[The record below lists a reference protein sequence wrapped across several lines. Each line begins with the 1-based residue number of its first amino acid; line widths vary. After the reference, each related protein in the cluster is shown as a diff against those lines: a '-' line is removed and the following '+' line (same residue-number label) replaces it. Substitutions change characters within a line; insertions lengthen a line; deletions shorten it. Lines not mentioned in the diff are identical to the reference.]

1 MSSLANH
8 RATMMKAV
16 KATLVALVLCLA
28 FAMAQIAVAQ
38 VAVPPLSGRVV
49 DQTATLTSDEIA
61 KLNQT
66 LKDFEAKKG
75 SQVAV
80 LIVPTTQP
88 EAIEQYS
95 IRVAE
100 AWKIGRE
107 KIDDG
112 AILVVA
118 KNDRKLRIEVGY
130 GLEGA
135 LTDVT
140 ANRIIDEI
148 ITPKFRSGDFA
159 GGISSGLDQ
168 IIRVVDGEPLSEPQ
182 RPRPSSNLLNH
193 IDPAFLIFGGIIL
206 SGILR
211 GVLGRLLGA
220 LAAGGVVAV
229 VIWFLAGSLVLSG
242 ILGLVAFLFTM
253 FVDSTAA
260 SSGLGRGGGFVGGGG
275 SFSTGSSDSGGFR
288 GGGGSFGGGG
298 ASGSW

>member
-1 MSSLANH
+1 
-8 RATMMKAV
+8 MMQAV
-16 KATLVALVLCLA
+16 KATIVALVLCFG
-28 FAMAQIAVAQ
+28 FAAVAQIAVAQ

-49 DQTATLTSDEIA
+49 DQTGTLGSNEIA
-61 KLNQT
+61 SLDQI
-66 LKDFEAKKG
+66 LKDFEARKG
-75 SQVAV
+75 SQIAV
-80 LIVPTTQP
+80 LIVPTTAP

-100 AWKIGRE
+100 AWKIGRK

-118 KNDRKLRIEVGY
+118 KEDHRLRIEVGY

-140 ANRIIDEI
+140 TKRIIDEI

-159 GGISSGLDQ
+159 GGISAGVDQ
-168 IIRVVDGEPLSEPQ
+168 IIRVIDGEPLPEPQ
-182 RPRPSSNLLNH
+182 RSRPSSNLLNH
-193 IDPAFLIFGGIIL
+193 IDPTFLIFGVIIL

-211 GVLGRLLGA
+211 GVLGRLLGS
-220 LAAGGVVAV
+220 LAAGGVVAA
-229 VIWFLAGSLVLSG
+229 VIWFVAGSLVLSG

-260 SSGLGRGGGFVGGGG
+260 SSGFGRGGGFVGGGG
-275 SFSTGSSDSGGFR
+275 SFSRGSSESGGFS

>member
-1 MSSLANH
+1 MSGLANH
-8 RATMMKAV
+8 RATTTKAV

-28 FAMAQIAVAQ
+28 FAVAQIAVAQ
-38 VAVPPLSGRVV
+38 VTVPPLSGRVV
-49 DQTATLTSDEIA
+49 DQTATLNSDEIA
-61 KLNQT
+61 KLDQI
-66 LKDFEAKKG
+66 LRDFEAKKG
-75 SQVAV
+75 SQIAV

-100 AWKIGRE
+100 AWKIGRK

-140 ANRIIDEI
+140 ANRIINEI

-159 GGISSGLDQ
+159 GGISSGVDQ
-168 IIRVVDGEPLSEPQ
+168 IIRVVDGEPLPEPQ

-193 IDPAFLIFGGIIL
+193 VDPAFLIFGGIIL

-220 LAAGGVVAV
+220 LAAGGVVAM

-242 ILGLVAFLFTM
+242 VLGLVAFLFTM

-260 SSGLGRGGGFVGGGG
+260 SSGFGRGGGFVGGG
-275 SFSTGSSDSGGFR
+275 SFSAGSSDGGGFR